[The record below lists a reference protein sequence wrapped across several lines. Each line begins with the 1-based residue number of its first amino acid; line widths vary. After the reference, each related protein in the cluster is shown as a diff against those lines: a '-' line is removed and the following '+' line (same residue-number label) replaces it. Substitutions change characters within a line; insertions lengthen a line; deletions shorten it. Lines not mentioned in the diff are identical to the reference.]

1 MKKLLLLILIHV
13 GVVFIAFP
21 QSIRDTVSAY
31 TYVPYGI
38 VKLDCVIKNDI
49 MYRYHSDTSGR
60 YYISTAD
67 KNFTNSNMNI
77 GSDFH
82 KIKNLGSIKNY
93 LGWGYYLQL
102 PSGWN
107 AYLCMDKS
115 EIDSSKVV
123 FFFSTEKEVFE
134 RIIAR

>member
-13 GVVFIAFP
+13 GVVFTAFP
-21 QSIRDTVSAY
+21 QSIRDTVSMR
-31 TYVPYGI
+31 YVPYGI

-49 MYRYHSDTSGR
+49 MYSYHSDTSGR

-77 GSDFH
+77 GSEFH
-82 KIKNLGSIKNY
+82 KIKNLGRLKNY
-93 LGWGYYLQL
+93 IGWGYYLEL
-102 PSGWN
+102 PAGWN

-115 EIDSSKVV
+115 EIDSSKVL
-123 FFFSTEKEVFE
+123 FFFSMEKEIFE
-134 RIIAR
+134 SILEK

>member
-1 MKKLLLLILIHV
+1 MKKLFLLTLFHI
-13 GVVFIAFP
+13 GVLFTVFS
-21 QSIRDTVSAY
+21 QSFIDTVSAY

-38 VKLDCVIKNDI
+38 VKLDFVIKNDI

-77 GSDFH
+77 GSEFH
-82 KIKNLGSIKNY
+82 KIKNLGRLKNY

-123 FFFSTEKEVFE
+123 FFFSTEIEVFE